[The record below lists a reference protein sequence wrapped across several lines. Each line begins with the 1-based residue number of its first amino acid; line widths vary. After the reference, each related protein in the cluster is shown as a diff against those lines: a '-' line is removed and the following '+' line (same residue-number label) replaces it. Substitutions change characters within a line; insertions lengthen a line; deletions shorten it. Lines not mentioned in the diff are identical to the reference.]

1 MKQKTRLLGTLGAL
15 LAVSAVF
22 SLSSCTKARPYNGE
36 TFPATP
42 PEESVTAET
51 PDFSSYMKQISFLG
65 CGDNIIYKGNVK
77 EAKSN
82 AVKGGREYNFKPMYD
97 RVAQRIEQADIAFI
111 NQETVMAGDGY
122 ELSYYPMFNS
132 PQDVGYDLRDLGF
145 DVVGIA
151 NNHMLDKGA
160 KGLEKT
166 IAFWKSM
173 EGVLLIGGYDSQ
185 DDYDTLRVLETG
197 GIKIAF
203 LAYTYGTNGLTKAA
217 SSPVVIPY
225 INEDNITRQ
234 VAAAQ
239 KAADMVIVSV
249 HWGDEGSFKPNDL
262 QKRTAKLFADC
273 GVSAVIGHHPH
284 VIQPV
289 EWIIGKDGNKMLCVY
304 SLGNFAAEQAYDYN
318 MVGGMISFDIV
329 QIADTKPY
337 LENVVFTPTVFHFN
351 SSFTSNRIYP
361 MDEYTPALAAAHG
374 VRTAYKHT
382 LDYNRLRKYATDT
395 IDPEFLPDS
404 LKEDKKNEAA

>member
-1 MKQKTRLLGTLGAL
+1 
-15 LAVSAVF
+15 
-22 SLSSCTKARPYNGE
+22 
-36 TFPATP
+36 
-42 PEESVTAET
+42 
-51 PDFSSYMKQISFLG
+51 
-65 CGDNIIYKGNVK
+65 
-77 EAKSN
+77 
-82 AVKGGREYNFKPMYD
+82 
-97 RVAQRIEQADIAFI
+97 
-111 NQETVMAGDGY
+111 
-122 ELSYYPMFNS
+122 MFNS

-185 DDYDTLRVLETG
+185 EDYDTLRVLETG

>member
-1 MKQKTRLLGTLGAL
+1 
-15 LAVSAVF
+15 
-22 SLSSCTKARPYNGE
+22 
-36 TFPATP
+36 
-42 PEESVTAET
+42 
-51 PDFSSYMKQISFLG
+51 
-65 CGDNIIYKGNVK
+65 
-77 EAKSN
+77 
-82 AVKGGREYNFKPMYD
+82 
-97 RVAQRIEQADIAFI
+97 
-111 NQETVMAGDGY
+111 
-122 ELSYYPMFNS
+122 
-132 PQDVGYDLRDLGF
+132 
-145 DVVGIA
+145 
-151 NNHMLDKGA
+151 MLDKGA

-185 DDYDTLRVLETG
+185 EDYDTLRVLETG

-225 INEDNITRQ
+225 INEDDIMRQ

-239 KAADMVIVSV
+239 KAADIVIVSV

>member
-1 MKQKTRLLGTLGAL
+1 MNFKIKRSFTLFFTAFACL
-15 LAVSAVF
+15 AVF
-22 SLSSCTKARPYNGE
+22 SGCGKARPYTGV
-36 TFPATP
+36 TLSDVP
-42 PEESVTAET
+42 PQAAQAAVM
-51 PDFSSYMKQISFLG
+51 PDFSSYIKEVSFLG

-77 EAKSN
+77 EAASN
-82 AVKGGREYNFKPMYD
+82 AKAGGRTYNFKPTYAL
-97 RVAQRIEQADIAFI
+97 VADRIEKADIAFI

-132 PQDVGYDLRDLGF
+132 PQDVGYDLQELGF

-166 IAFWKSM
+166 IAFWKNM
-173 EGVLLIGGYDSQ
+173 EGVLLIGGYDSRE
-185 DDYDTLRVLETG
+185 DYDTVRVLEKN

-225 INEDNITRQ
+225 INEDDITRQ
-234 VAAAQ
+234 VAAA
-239 KAADMVIVSV
+239 KNAADAVIISV
-249 HWGDEGSFKPNDL
+249 HWGDEGSFKPNDA
-262 QKRTAKLFADC
+262 QKRTAQLLADC
-273 GVSAVIGHHPH
+273 GVTAIIGHHPH

-289 EWIIGKDGNKMLCVY
+289 EWITGKNGNKTLCVY

-318 MVGGMISFDIV
+318 MVGGMISFDLV
-329 QIADTKPY
+329 QIANTEPH

-351 SSFTSNRIYP
+351 ASFTSNRIYP

-374 VRTAYKHT
+374 VRAAYKHAF
-382 LDYNRLRKYATDT
+382 DYDRLVKYAKDT
-395 IDPEFLPDS
+395 ISDEFLPETM
-404 LKEDKKNEAA
+404 KEEQKHDAA